1 MELLCQYCNKKYA
14 SYQSKCNHI
23 KKYHKSES
31 NLKSN
36 QGNRENQEKCIFSE
50 KSNHESNLESNHESS
65 HHKNNINEDDNE
77 NKFLCRK
84 CNKDF
89 KFKQNR
95 WRHEKTCKKNDEL
108 KDTNNNTEMKELKE
122 QLKELTNIL
131 LNTIKIHPSKLKK
144 LNNQLI
150 NNSNNIN
157 NNSNNNIGTI
167 NNINNNNII
176 IPLSQQNLVEVLK
189 KSEKLNIISSGNL
202 AHLKLTDLLYTN
214 PAYEK
219 YRTIYITNLSND
231 IGYIYDSKENRFI
244 VKSKKDIL
252 DDFGT
257 ERFSDIELFYN
268 ELKDK
273 ISEEKLIKMKKM
285 VKSYFDN
292 KDFKE
297 VKNKELLISL
307 YNNKINVK
315 KIYDKINTKEIEI

>member
-23 KKYHKSES
+23 RKYHKSEGNLES
-31 NLKSN
+31 NHSN
-36 QGNRENQEKCIFSE
+36 HEIHEKFTFSE
-50 KSNHESNLESNHESS
+50 KSNHESNHESS
-65 HHKNNINEDDNE
+65 HYKNIINEDDDE

-95 WRHEKTCKKNDEL
+95 WRHEKTCKKNDVLE
-108 KDTNNNTEMKELKE
+108 DNNTEIKELKE
-122 QLKELTNIL
+122 ELKELKNIL

-144 LNNQLI
+144 INNQLI
-150 NNSNNIN
+150 NNTNTNSNNT
-157 NNSNNNIGTI
+157 NNIGTI
-167 NNINNNNII
+167 NNINNNII

-189 KSEKLNIISSGNL
+189 QSEKLNIISSGNL
-202 AHLKLTDLLYTN
+202 AHLKLTDLLYKN

-219 YRTIYITNLSND
+219 YRNIYITNLSND

>member
-1 MELLCQYCNKKYA
+1 MDIICKHCNKKYA
-14 SYQSKCNHI
+14 SSHSRSNHI
-23 KKYHKSES
+23 RRFHKVTDSFDDHNDHNDHKKVTNTISE
-31 NLKSN
+31 NVDN
-36 QGNRENQEKCIFSE
+36 VTI
-50 KSNHESNLESNHESS
+50 ESTN
-65 HHKNNINEDDNE
+65 NNIC
-77 NKFLCRK
+77 KF
-84 CNKDF
+84 CNK
-89 KFKQNR
+89 KLCNRKSR
-95 WRHEKTCKKNDEL
+95 WRHEQKCKEKCNISENKDEL
-108 KDTNNNTEMKELKE
+108 KDNNTEIKELKE

-157 NNSNNNIGTI
+157 NNTNNNIGTI
-167 NNINNNNII
+167 NNINNNII

-219 YRTIYITNLSND
+219 YRNIYITNLSND

-273 ISEEKLIKMKKM
+273 ISEDKLIKMKKM

-315 KIYDKINTKEIEI
+315 KNI

>member
-1 MELLCQYCNKKYA
+1 MEIICEICNKKYA
-14 SYQSKCNHI
+14 SNQSRSNHI
-23 KKYHKSES
+23 RKYHKVTDYTDVHNDHKKVT
-31 NLKSN
+31 NLVE
-36 QGNRENQEKCIFSE
+36 ENVDNVSIMST
-50 KSNHESNLESNHESS
+50 
-65 HHKNNINEDDNE
+65 KNNIC
-77 NKFLCRK
+77 KF
-84 CNKDF
+84 CNKELCNR
-89 KFKQNR
+89 KSR
-95 WRHEKTCKKNDEL
+95 WRHEQKCKEKYNVSENNNDL
-108 KDTNNNTEMKELKE
+108 KENTEMKELKE
-122 QLKELTNIL
+122 ELKELKNIL

-144 LNNQLI
+144 INNQLI
-150 NNSNNIN
+150 NNTNTNSNNT
-157 NNSNNNIGTI
+157 NNIGTI
-167 NNINNNNII
+167 NNINNNII

-189 KSEKLNIISSGNL
+189 QSEKLNIISSGNL
-202 AHLKLTDLLYTN
+202 AHLKLTDLLYKN

-219 YRTIYITNLSND
+219 YRNIYITNLSND

-273 ISEEKLIKMKKM
+273 ISEEKLNKMKKM